1 MEKDNVIVVRPR
13 FLIRTDLSIGKLEE
27 LLKAE
32 LKKQNYPCY
41 GSIAYG
47 YAVIKIS
54 KKLQHFWSPQLSISM
69 EQEESTT
76 IVRGLY
82 GPKPSVW
89 TMFIFF
95 YSIIGFSTLIV
106 AMVGLTRLSLEK
118 SSEILWLAPV
128 GILLLALIYLGS
140 TTGKKIGK
148 DQLQILHQ
156 FFENA
161 TSLKVDDQLD

>member
-1 MEKDNVIVVRPR
+1 MEKDNAIVVRPR
-13 FLIRTDLSIGKLEE
+13 FIISTDLPIGKLEE

-32 LKKQNYPCY
+32 LGKQTYPCY

-69 EQEESTT
+69 EQEGSKTT
-76 IVRGLY
+76 IRGLY

-106 AMVGLTRLSLEK
+106 SMIGLTRLTLEK
-118 SSEILWLAPV
+118 PSEILWLAPV
-128 GILLLALIYLGS
+128 GILLLIGTYFGS

-148 DQLQILHQ
+148 DQLQILHH
-156 FFENA
+156 FFEDA
-161 TSLKVDDQLD
+161 TNLKVDDKL